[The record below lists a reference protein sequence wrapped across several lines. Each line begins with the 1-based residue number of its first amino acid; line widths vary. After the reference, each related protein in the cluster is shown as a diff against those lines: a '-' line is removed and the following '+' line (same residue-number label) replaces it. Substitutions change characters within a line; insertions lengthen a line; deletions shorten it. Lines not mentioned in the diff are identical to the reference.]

1 MKQSVLIFGGG
12 SNQSTLIEASKKVG
26 AESIVLDISPEAHS
40 RHLADKFYVV
50 KKDDYKRTLE
60 IAKAHKISG
69 LATTQME
76 NPLRLMAKL
85 ANELNLNFHS
95 SDTIEK
101 SLDKWE
107 MKKAFIDGEVP
118 CAQGII
124 FNKDDIISFDS
135 IQDLTFPLIMKPK
148 DGTSSKGVFKLE
160 QFSEIQKN
168 RNITSSYSR
177 NGEIILEEFLDGKE
191 LSVEC
196 VTYNNKTYIIQYTE
210 KFITEFP
217 CAVEMG
223 HLQPANINYSIK
235 NEIDKVVKK
244 AIKSVGINNSVS
256 HPEVILT
263 SNGPKVVEI
272 GPRGGGDYISSY
284 LTFLSTGINLD
295 EAIINLSLDNMPKIS
310 QSKNQFSFIKYF
322 SLPVGKKVVNVHDYS
337 DIIVK
342 EDVGLCEISVRSGD
356 IIEQVSD
363 SSKRSGFVLVK
374 GKSRKDVLEK
384 ASEYVKLLL
393 SKINLEEKN
402 YD

>member
-12 SNQSTLIEASKKVG
+12 SNQSTLIKASKTVG
-26 AESIVLDISPEAHS
+26 VESVVLDISPKAPS

-50 KKDDYKRTLE
+50 KKDDYKQTLE

-85 ANELNLNFHS
+85 ASELNLNFHS

-124 FNKDDIISFDS
+124 FNKDDIISCDS

-177 NGEIILEEFLDGKE
+177 NGEIILEEFLEGKE

-196 VTYNNKTYIIQYTE
+196 VTYNNETYIIQYTE

-235 NEIDKVVKK
+235 NEIDEVVKK

-263 SNGPKVVEI
+263 SDGPKVVEI

-322 SLPVGKKVVNVHDYS
+322 SLPAGKKVVNVDDYS

-342 EDVGLCEISVRSGD
+342 EDVELCEISVKSGD
-356 IIEQVSD
+356 TIEQISD

-374 GKSRKDVLEK
+374 GESREGVLQK

-393 SKINLEEKN
+393 SKIDLKGEEL
-402 YD
+402 